1 MAEIK
6 SHIGVHTI
14 PLVSARKATV
24 KKKKICHSTQV
35 TFYTAVLTKAAQN
48 SKFCTFQ
55 PGIETA
61 GFIQFTQIVSHFK
74 TESV

>member
-24 KKKKICHSTQV
+24 QKKIRHSTQV

-74 TESV
+74 AESV

>member
-24 KKKKICHSTQV
+24 KKNIYMSLDPGNFLHGRSDQSC
-35 TFYTAVLTKAAQN
+35 
-48 SKFCTFQ
+48 SK
-55 PGIETA
+55 
-61 GFIQFTQIVSHFK
+61 
-74 TESV
+74 